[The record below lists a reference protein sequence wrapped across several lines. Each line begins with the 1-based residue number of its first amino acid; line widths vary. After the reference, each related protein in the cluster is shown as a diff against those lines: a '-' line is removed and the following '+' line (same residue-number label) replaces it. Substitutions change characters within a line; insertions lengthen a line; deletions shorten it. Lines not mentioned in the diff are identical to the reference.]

1 MKKLKNNAV
10 IQAMFV
16 GSLTGIIGVLL
27 LIVFLKIPV
36 QQQQQPKQGEEV
48 IAVQTEEQQ
57 EVVQVFYA
65 LQHGVFSS
73 LESAAEFMGS
83 SPTLNKAAIVNVESQ
98 YFVWSRLDIEKV
110 ESALT
115 VVPSAFYK
123 KMTLHS
129 SCPTPAQLQLPKTLK
144 DTKWLT
150 LQAGTTADTALI
162 PEDWIE
168 RAEEVLK
175 LSTNPNVIRLHL
187 TKNYFEQVECLKITF

>member
-36 QQQQQPKQGEEV
+36 QQQQKQDGEA
-48 IAVQTEEQQ
+48 IAVQTEAQQ

-73 LESAAEFMGS
+73 FDSAAQFMGS
-83 SPTLNKAAIVNVESQ
+83 SPTLNKAAIINVDSQ

-110 ESALT
+110 DSALT

-123 KMTLHS
+123 KVTLHS

-150 LQAGTTADTALI
+150 LQAGTTADTTLV

>member
-10 IQAMFV
+10 IQAMLV

-27 LIVFLKIPV
+27 LIVFLKMPV
-36 QQQQQPKQGEEV
+36 QQQQQQQNGEV

-73 LESAAEFMGS
+73 LDSAAQFMGS
-83 SPTLNKAAIVNVESQ
+83 FPTLNKAAIVNVESQ
-98 YFVWSRLDIEKV
+98 YFVWSRLDIEKL

-123 KMTLHS
+123 KITLHS

-150 LQAGTTADTALI
+150 LQAGTSADTTLI
-162 PEDWIE
+162 PEDWVE

>member
-36 QQQQQPKQGEEV
+36 QQQLQPKQGEEV